1 MRLRKRNC
9 RPECGCV
16 NSWKWGSIQAWLVMS
31 CLNHLASCLSRKV
44 LFNKTTTLFTA
55 PHASLS
61 SYWFL
66 LEALSFCS
74 CDPPQEALSG
84 QSSGC
89 LWTWTI
95 FDIRAL
101 VLGSKDNL
109 IVDINAQWTGGKGNP
124 DFPSDKTWWGSVG
137 GCKTPIMHACVW
149 PWKRQMCVCMQPG
162 CLPSGAFLA
171 NSLTKPMV
179 PAQCCTNS
187 HWRRAEGQL
196 GPFLIR
202 KWDFILPP
210 PADRCTHA
218 HTQTHT
224 VYSTV

>member
-16 NSWKWGSIQAWLVMS
+16 NSWKWGSIQPWLVMS
-31 CLNHLASCLSRKV
+31 CPNHLASCLSRKV
-44 LFNKTTTLFTA
+44 LFKKNFIYSTSYKFKQLLVFIRHFKFLF
-55 PHASLS
+55 L
-61 SYWFL
+61 WF
-66 LEALSFCS
+66 
-74 CDPPQEALSG
+74 PQEALSG

-109 IVDINAQWTGGKGNP
+109 IVDINARWTGGKGNP

-149 PWKRQMCVCMQPG
+149 PWKRQMCVYAAW
-162 CLPSGAFLA
+162 LPAFR
-171 NSLTKPMV
+171 SFF
-179 PAQCCTNS
+179 
-187 HWRRAEGQL
+187 GQ
-196 GPFLIR
+196 
-202 KWDFILPP
+202 
-210 PADRCTHA
+210 
-218 HTQTHT
+218 
-224 VYSTV
+224 